1 MLLLKV
7 EEAEVKV
14 DGASTGAGGGSP
26 PPSTDAATAKASAVV
41 AAVAMPLRGLSS
53 IKA

>member
-7 EEAEVKV
+7 DGAELKV
-14 DGASTGAGGGSP
+14 DGASTGAGGASP
-26 PPSTDAATAKASAVV
+26 PQSKDAATAKASAVV